1 LNNQSFDTIIVGA
14 GLAGCNMAVNLHLAG
29 EKVLLIG
36 HPQGDRC
43 SSIAAGLMNPIVPKG
58 VRSTW
63 QRDEIFESLP
73 SYYKNLEQILN
84 TSFFEQ
90 RDLFQL
96 MANESTNLEW
106 SKASELATNEG
117 WVSRVNESCFRI
129 NNVYRLDV
137 PLFVKASKDFFGNL
151 ELYIEEDFDYSQ
163 IVCADPISYKELKA
177 KKILFCEGA
186 DMINNPFFNYLP
198 LRQASGVIGEY
209 RLKHGQHTDA
219 IIRNKKWNIPT
230 KNGTYLSGST
240 FSNNDYS
247 IEPTEEEKE
256 ELENDLIKWT
266 ESFELLKLRK
276 GLRPTSGDRRPIL
289 GNHQR
294 YMNLFVFNGLGSK
307 GCSLSAYLCPKLTQ
321 YMVAD
326 KPLPEE
332 VHVKRF
338 D

>member
-1 LNNQSFDTIIVGA
+1 VGA

-117 WVSRVNESCFRI
+117 WV
-129 NNVYRLDV
+129 
-137 PLFVKASKDFFGNL
+137 
-151 ELYIEEDFDYSQ
+151 
-163 IVCADPISYKELKA
+163 
-177 KKILFCEGA
+177 
-186 DMINNPFFNYLP
+186 
-198 LRQASGVIGEY
+198 IG
-209 RLKHGQHTDA
+209 
-219 IIRNKKWNIPT
+219 
-230 KNGTYLSGST
+230 
-240 FSNNDYS
+240 
-247 IEPTEEEKE
+247 
-256 ELENDLIKWT
+256 
-266 ESFELLKLRK
+266 
-276 GLRPTSGDRRPIL
+276 
-289 GNHQR
+289 
-294 YMNLFVFNGLGSK
+294 
-307 GCSLSAYLCPKLTQ
+307 
-321 YMVAD
+321 
-326 KPLPEE
+326 
-332 VHVKRF
+332 
-338 D
+338 